1 MAIAN
6 ETEASAVSEATRS
19 VHQSGNFKFAL
30 VALTSLFFMWGFITC
45 LNDILIPYLK
55 NMFELNYAQ
64 AMLVQFCFFGAY
76 FIVSIPAGALVG
88 KIGYQKGI
96 VTGLGIACLGC
107 LLFYPSASFASY
119 WMFLGAFFVL
129 ASGITILQVAANP
142 YVSVLGPAKTAS
154 SRLTLTQAFN
164 SFGTT
169 VAPFFG
175 SWLILSTSHQ
185 MTGKAAPDLMVSA
198 AAQASTVQV
207 PYLILAASLF
217 VLAVIF
223 TLLKLPFLGQRLPAS
238 SAKVLGSAWQFP
250 HLVLGSVG
258 IFVYV
263 GAEVAI
269 GSFLISFLV
278 QPDIGGYTHAE
289 AAHYIAYY
297 FGGAMVGR
305 FFGAAVM
312 QKIKAG
318 KVLAFNAICAC
329 LLVALAMFS
338 TGAMAMWAL
347 LLVGLCNS
355 IMFPTIFSLALQ
367 DLEQH
372 TSQGS
377 GILCLAIVGG
387 AIVPLF
393 QGLLAD
399 HFGIQLAFILPLLC
413 YGFIAYYGAKGCDAP
428 RPRF

>member
-1 MAIAN
+1 MSMTAAPN
-6 ETEASAVSEATRS
+6 GGES
-19 VHQSGNFKFAL
+19 VHQTGNFRFAL

-76 FIVSIPAGALVG
+76 FIVSIPAGSLVG

-96 VTGLGIACLGC
+96 VTGLVVACIGC
-107 LLFYPSASFASY
+107 LLFYPSASYASY

-129 ASGITILQVAANP
+129 AAGITILQVAANP

-185 MTGKAAPDLMVSA
+185 MTGQAAPETLVSA
-198 AAQASTVQV
+198 AEQASTVQV

-217 VLAVIF
+217 VLAMVF
-223 TLLKLPFLGQRLPAS
+223 LGLKLPQLGMKAAAS
-238 SAKVLGSAWQFP
+238 IGASTGGSAWRFP
-250 HLVLGSVG
+250 HLVLGAVG

-269 GSFLISFLV
+269 GSFLINFLV
-278 QPDIGGYTHAE
+278 QPDIGGFSHAE

-305 FFGAAVM
+305 FIGAAVM

-329 LLVALAMFS
+329 ILVALAMVS

-393 QGLLAD
+393 QGVLAD
-399 HFGIQLAFILPLLC
+399 HFGIQMAFVLPLLC
-413 YGFIAYYGAKGCDAP
+413 YGFIAYYGAKGCDAK
-428 RPRF
+428 RPQY